1 MVYNGYHPEL
11 SLQNPSQLG
20 PPDPQNKRNGRNEK
34 MKTWK
39 QALAL
44 VLALVM
50 ALSLVALPSF
60 AEGEEES
67 AGDTGMPYINGQ
79 GGTVEQNGLVM
90 SKTIKKGENGQF
102 LLTLEAYATGSTTT
116 TTTKK
121 PVDIVLVLDVSGSMD
136 PAVSNNDNDYIRDY
150 DYTPVYDLNARST
163 YYYQDANGQYQ
174 QAYYCD
180 GKYWGW
186 DTEPH
191 HTPGWYSEN
200 HQNNL
205 GNCQGETGTR
215 LTPKTSASDADTSHT
230 QFYTRTEKS
239 KTAKI
244 TALKTAVNAFID
256 NVAKESPDSSIA
268 IVKFA
273 GESTDAI
280 GDDTHTEYHN
290 NTSAEC
296 NFTQIVKKLTTVDAA
311 GATELKEAVNK
322 LAAKGPTSADRGM
335 EHAKNIIQSDPNKDR
350 QKVVVMFTDGAPT
363 HWNGGDFDTV
373 ANGAIAASKS
383 IKEAGATV
391 YTIGCFG
398 TTPSSD
404 TDTYMNYV
412 SSNYPNATS
421 MTSGGAKADPA
432 NYYKTVSSAADLNN
446 IFTDISHT
454 IGGTDVKLTSTSVLR
469 DVISDSFTL
478 PEGYKDGDITAYSVD
493 CMGKNGD
500 TYTWANTPDAGK
512 YTVTVD
518 PSDNKTINV
527 TGFSYADN
535 WVDQFGVKDSPS
547 GGTSHGKKLVV
558 EIPIVPEQ
566 DATGSVKTNGDASGI
581 YADSTVKDPV
591 EKFPSPV
598 VYIPYFTVTHVAST
612 VDSATGANKGEVRAS
627 KNYPLWCY
635 KEFDLTSVV
644 TANYLYGGTFESDC
658 ATVHH
663 DVQGNPMKLNPTE
676 NATYYIWEVPNTY
689 LTPRNYNVWRHLPE
703 NNGQKTVV
711 RLYPLTT
718 ADRIRYK
725 QVGFV
730 IDGQDYVSG
739 CDEFNVTINNT
750 PTLYQTAVAKQNG
763 QHYQTLYL
771 DKGTIRASNTA
782 IDESGLVSG
791 QHIDDGCLAGIKL
804 DANGMSEF
812 KTTGVTFRPYWI
824 TLDNVKVYGTTARTC
839 TYVAGSESPS
849 VSDDKTSLSC
859 VYMGDTVTTQA
870 MSFAKSFTMA
880 DSQPAVDESLTVTV
894 VDGSNTTQ
902 VKVAPN
908 GSVRDQV
915 AYQAPAGKVFAGWF
929 ADQAYTTPADLDQ
942 VTQDTT
948 IYAKY
953 VSDSYL
959 DLAYSRTG
967 LFRLR
972 GVTLISAVDNPA
984 NYQASGIMVNG
995 QKLDV
1000 SYASR
1005 YRIFKTPA
1013 NLFGAARDAKLML
1026 ADKSLSGTGTLEVTP
1041 YWITLDGTEVHG
1053 ITHSLHY
1060 NTRTIWE

>member
-1 MVYNGYHPEL
+1 
-11 SLQNPSQLG
+11 
-20 PPDPQNKRNGRNEK
+20 

-39 QALAL
+39 RALAL

-60 AEGEEES
+60 AEGEEDS
-67 AGDTGMPYINGQ
+67 TGNDGMPYIEENGH
-79 GGTVEQNGLVM
+79 GGTVTKDGLVM
-90 SKTIKKGENGQF
+90 SKTIKKTGDSQF
-102 LLTLEAYATGSTTT
+102 LLTLEAFATGSTTT
-116 TTTKK
+116 TVSKD

-136 PAVSNNDNDYIRDY
+136 PAVSKNDNDYIRDY

-163 YYYQDANGQYQ
+163 YYYQDRNGQYQ

-180 GKYWGW
+180 GDNNSWGW
-186 DTEPH
+186 KSH
-191 HTPGWYSEN
+191 HPAGWYTEN
-200 HQNNL
+200 HQDSL
-205 GNCQGETGTR
+205 GNCRGESGTR

-290 NTSAEC
+290 YTSAEC

-469 DVISDSFTL
+469 DVISDSFKL
-478 PEGYKDGDITAYSVD
+478 PQGADKDSITAYSVD
-493 CMGKNGD
+493 CTAVNDDG
-500 TYTWANTPDAGK
+500 TYTWSANHDGTK
-512 YTVTVD
+512 YSATVD
-518 PSDNKTINV
+518 DKTINV
-527 TGFSYADN
+527 TGFDYAAN
-535 WVDQFGVKDSPS
+535 WVGKDTTTGKMHTPA
-547 GGTSHGKKLVV
+547 KKLVV

-581 YADSTVKDPV
+581 YATGVDGEEPV
-591 EKFPSPV
+591 QTFPSPV
-598 VYIPYFTVTHVAST
+598 VYVPFFTVARVESC
-612 VDSATGANKGEVRAS
+612 VNDQGKNFGQETGRKD
-627 KNYPLWCY
+627 YPLWCY
-635 KEFDLTSVV
+635 KEFNLTSVV
-644 TANYLYGGTFESDC
+644 PDGYLYGGTFESDC

>member
-1 MVYNGYHPEL
+1 
-11 SLQNPSQLG
+11 
-20 PPDPQNKRNGRNEK
+20 

-60 AEGEEES
+60 AEGEESTGLPNGVSVVNPGGPTE
-67 AGDTGMPYINGQ
+67 GVTGM
-79 GGTVEQNGLVM
+79 EM
-90 SKTIKKGENGQF
+90 SKTLQLNADGKTGT
-102 LLTLEAYATGSTTT
+102 LTLEAYATGQSQVVYSA
-116 TTTKK
+116 K

-136 PAVSNNDNDYIRDY
+136 DKVNGTKKIVALQNAVNSFI
-150 DYTPVYDLNARST
+150 
-163 YYYQDANGQYQ
+163 
-174 QAYYCD
+174 
-180 GKYWGW
+180 
-186 DTEPH
+186 DTVADKCKD
-191 HTPGWYSEN
+191 SE
-200 HQNNL
+200 
-205 GNCQGETGTR
+205 
-215 LTPKTSASDADTSHT
+215 
-230 QFYTRTEKS
+230 EKS
-239 KTAKI
+239 
-244 TALKTAVNAFID
+244 N
-256 NVAKESPDSSIA
+256 IA
-268 IVKFA
+268 IVKFSGNKTDKVGNDTY
-273 GESTDAI
+273 GEDGNIYNYSQTVKELTSVEQKDALKQAVN
-280 GDDTHTEYHN
+280 G
-290 NTSAEC
+290 
-296 NFTQIVKKLTTVDAA
+296 LTAK
-311 GATELKEAVNK
+311 GATC
-322 LAAKGPTSADRGM
+322 ADYGM
-335 EHAKNIIQSDPNKDR
+335 ELARDILLKDTSDNP
-350 QKVVVMFTDGAPT
+350 KVVIMFTDGTPT
-363 HWNGGDFDTV
+363 AFNGFEKPV
-373 ANGAIAASKS
+373 ADAAISASHQ
-383 IKEAGATV
+383 IKANGATV
-391 YTIGCFG
+391 YTVGIFG
-398 TTPSSD
+398 DLNGSQKVYDTRDHGLFSD
-404 TDTYMNYV
+404 YQKIKPASNVVYGYMNAV
-412 SSNYPNATS
+412 SSNDTTS
-421 MTSGGAKADPA
+421 TSLNLNNLD
-432 NYYKTVSSAADLNN
+432 KTVHDKFMTASSAAELEKIFTQIGNETGGSDASLTATATMVDVISEYFQLPDNYQSSLKAYTVPFTGTDASGNRQWGANQTDYTTSINVEGSKVSIAGFNYSDNWVGFHTANGTQTARGSKMVLEIPIQVKDGTVDEVPTNDLNN
-446 IFTDISHT
+446 SGI
-454 IGGTDVKLTSTSVLR
+454 L
-469 DVISDSFTL
+469 
-478 PEGYKDGDITAYSVD
+478 DG
-493 CMGKNGD
+493 NGD
-500 TYTWANTPDAGK
+500 MFA
-512 YTVTVD
+512 
-518 PSDNKTINV
+518 
-527 TGFSYADN
+527 
-535 WVDQFGVKDSPS
+535 
-547 GGTSHGKKLVV
+547 
-558 EIPIVPEQ
+558 
-566 DATGSVKTNGDASGI
+566 
-581 YADSTVKDPV
+581 
-591 EKFPSPV
+591 KFVSPV
-598 VYIPYFTVTHVAST
+598 VKYAYFTVVPVISS
-612 VDSATGANKGEVRAS
+612 VDENGKNQGNPGTEKKVRLLDSPTYNLVNEVP
-627 KNYPLWCY
+627 KD
-635 KEFDLTSVV
+635 F
-644 TANYLYGGTFESDC
+644 LYGGTFNEETC
-658 ATVHH
+658 TTVHK
-663 DVQGNPMKLNPTE
+663 DVQEQGNPMELNPTE

-711 RLYPLTT
+711 RLYPLTA
-718 ADRIRYK
+718 ADRTLYK

-730 IDGQDYVSG
+730 IDDKDYVSG

-750 PTLYQTAVAKQNG
+750 PTLYQTAVAEQNG

-804 DANGMSEF
+804 DANGMIKF

-839 TYVAGSESPS
+839 TYVAGSESTS

-942 VTQDTT
+942 VTEDTT

-995 QKLDV
+995 QKIDV

>member
-1 MVYNGYHPEL
+1 
-11 SLQNPSQLG
+11 
-20 PPDPQNKRNGRNEK
+20 

-39 QALAL
+39 RALAL

-67 AGDTGMPYINGQ
+67 AGDTGMPYIKDH
-79 GGTVEQNGLVM
+79 GGTVTKDGLVM
-90 SKTIKKGENGQF
+90 SKTIKEGENGQF

-116 TTTKK
+116 TTTTD

-136 PAVSNNDNDYIRDY
+136 KEITGGSYRYNE
-150 DYTPVYDLNARST
+150 VYDLSTSGT
-163 YYYQDANGQYQ
+163 YYYRDGSSYK

-180 GKYWGW
+180 GKVSHILWNE
-186 DTEPH
+186 TIHPA
-191 HTPGWYSEN
+191 GWYTEN
-200 HQNNL
+200 HQS
-205 GNCQGETGTR
+205 GGDCQGESGRR
-215 LTPKTSASDADTSHT
+215 LTPKTSSADTAGT
-230 QFYTRTEKS
+230 QFYTYS
-239 KTAKI
+239 KLTKMD
-244 TALKTAVNAFID
+244 ALKSAVNSFID
-256 NVAKESPDSSIA
+256 GVAEKSPDSKVA
-268 IVKFA
+268 VVKFA
-273 GESTDAI
+273 GYKRDSVGNDFYQKDGYT
-280 GDDTHTEYHN
+280 YN
-290 NTSAEC
+290 Y
-296 NFTQIVKKLTTVDAA
+296 TQIVKQLTTADVAGANVLKAAVNSFEAA
-311 GATELKEAVNK
+311 GAT
-322 LAAKGPTSADRGM
+322 SADYGM
-335 EHAKNIIQSDPNKDR
+335 QHAKTIIDGAKDDGR
-350 QKVVVMFTDGAPT
+350 QKVVVMFTDGEPT
-363 HWNGGDFDTV
+363 HSSGGDFNTV
-373 ANGAIAASKS
+373 ANAAISNSKS
-383 IKEAGATV
+383 IKDAKATV

-398 TTPSSD
+398 TLTGD
-404 TDTYMNYV
+404 TKTKVDTYMDYV

-421 MTSGGAKADPA
+421 MTNGGNKANPA

-446 IFTDISHT
+446 IFTEISQT
-454 IGGTDVKLTSTSVLR
+454 VGGTTVTLGSTSVLR
-469 DVISDSFTL
+469 DVISDYFKL
-478 PEGYKDGDITAYSVD
+478 PEGADKNSITAYSVD
-493 CMGKNGD
+493 CTAVKDDG
-500 TYTWANTPDAGK
+500 TYTWSANRDDTK
-512 YTVTVD
+512 YSVTVEG
-518 PSDNKTINV
+518 KTINV
-527 TGFSYADN
+527 TDFDYAAN
-535 WVDQFGVKDSPS
+535 WVGKDTTTGEMHTPA
-547 GGTSHGKKLVV
+547 KKLVV
-558 EIPIVPEQ
+558 EIPIVPETTAYG
-566 DATGSVKTNGDASGI
+566 DCDTNGPASGI
-581 YADSTVKDPV
+581 YATGVDGEEPVKT
-591 EKFPSPV
+591 FLSPV
-598 VYIPYFTVTHVAST
+598 VYIPYFTVVHVAST
-612 VDSATGANKGEVRAS
+612 VDSATGANKGKVGES
-627 KNYPLWCY
+627 KNYPLWCH
-635 KEFDLTSVV
+635 KEFNLTSVV

-711 RLYPLTT
+711 RLYPLTA
-718 ADRIRYK
+718 ADRTLYK

-730 IDGQDYVSG
+730 IDDKDYVSG
-739 CDEFNVTINNT
+739 CDEFNVTINDT
-750 PTLYQTAVAKQNG
+750 PTLYQTAVAEQNG
-763 QHYQTLYL
+763 QHYETLYL
-771 DKGTIRASNTA
+771 DKGAIKASKTA

-791 QHIDDGCLAGIKL
+791 QHIDDGCLAGIRL
-804 DANGMSEF
+804 NDNGMAKFQSNS
-812 KTTGVTFRPYWI
+812 GVTFRPYWI
-824 TLDNVKVYGTTARTC
+824 TLDNVKVYGATARTC
-839 TYVAGSESPS
+839 TYVANSTTAKVTNANNPLPCEY
-849 VSDDKTSLSC
+849 V
-859 VYMGDTVTTQA
+859 GDTVTTQA
-870 MSFAKSFTMA
+870 MSFAKSFTMD
-880 DSQPAVDESLTVTV
+880 DSQPVVDESLTVTV

-995 QKLDV
+995 QKIDV

-1013 NLFGAARDAKLML
+1013 SLFGAARNAKLML
-1026 ADKSLSGTGTLEVTP
+1026 AEQPLNGTGTLEVTP
-1041 YWITLDGTEVHG
+1041 YWVTLDGTQVLG
-1053 ITHSLHY
+1053 QTHTLHY

>member
-1 MVYNGYHPEL
+1 
-11 SLQNPSQLG
+11 
-20 PPDPQNKRNGRNEK
+20 
-34 MKTWK
+34 
-39 QALAL
+39 
-44 VLALVM
+44 
-50 ALSLVALPSF
+50 
-60 AEGEEES
+60 
-67 AGDTGMPYINGQ
+67 MPYINGQ

-454 IGGTDVKLTSTSVLR
+454 VGGTTVKLTSTSVLR
-469 DVISDSFTL
+469 DVISDSFKL
-478 PEGYKDGDITAYSVD
+478 PSNYKDGDITAYSVD

-566 DATGSVKTNGDASGI
+566 DAIGSVKTNGDASGI

-612 VDSATGANKGEVRAS
+612 VNDQGHNEGKRTGETHHPV
-627 KNYPLWCY
+627 WCHRP
-635 KEFDLTSVV
+635 FNLTSVV
-644 TANYLYGGTFESDC
+644 TNGYLYGGSFNGVDC
-658 ATVHH
+658 TK
-663 DVQGNPMKLNPTE
+663 VQTYAAGENPTDFTPV
-676 NATYYIWEVPNTY
+676 AGGIYYIWEVPDIYLRPFAFWVSSHLVGDNGALTVTQMYLLSEVDRLLYRDAGLKVKIGGNGRWNVISSNCSELIGDTGVNNNKATVYQRLEYFQMPDLNKVVETWYLQKGNVKKQEGGLTLNENANPLDKDGQVVDDGYITGHRLTSDELELALQGNNVTY
-689 LTPRNYNVWRHLPE
+689 KPYWVTLDGVHVEGIRERTYSIQPSVKEPKNLTPAGQYVKPVYNYV
-703 NNGQKTVV
+703 GTVSTQ
-711 RLYPLTT
+711 TT
-718 ADRIRYK
+718 LA
-725 QVGFV
+725 
-730 IDGQDYVSG
+730 
-739 CDEFNVTINNT
+739 
-750 PTLYQTAVAKQNG
+750 L
-763 QHYQTLYL
+763 
-771 DKGTIRASNTA
+771 RASMLVN
-782 IDESGLVSG
+782 ES
-791 QHIDDGCLAGIKL
+791 
-804 DANGMSEF
+804 E
-812 KTTGVTFRPYWI
+812 
-824 TLDNVKVYGTTARTC
+824 
-839 TYVAGSESPS
+839 
-849 VSDDKTSLSC
+849 
-859 VYMGDTVTTQA
+859 
-870 MSFAKSFTMA
+870 
-880 DSQPAVDESLTVTV
+880 PAVENVNVTV
-894 VDGSNTTQ
+894 VDAGRTYQ
-902 VKVAPN
+902 LAVAP
-908 GSVRDQV
+908 GDSVRDQV

-1013 NLFGAARDAKLML
+1013 SLFGAARDAKLML
-1026 ADKSLSGTGTLEVTP
+1026 ADLPLSGTGDLEVTP
-1041 YWITLDGTEVHG
+1041 YWVTLDGTEVLGSAH
-1053 ITHSLHY
+1053 TLHY